1 MLHDLLQHRRAVR
14 YFDTERPLDSERVRR
29 HLEEAA
35 LAPTSSNMQL
45 WECYHITDTKTLE
58 ALHRACLQQTSVT
71 TAQELVVF
79 VVRPDYDYVKR
90 RAKANLT
97 FQERNIREH
106 FPKEKQEKY
115 LKRWSMYYKKA
126 IPFLYGRFFGLLG
139 LLRKGLTQIVSP
151 FRPVRRHLSEADG
164 NVILHKSCALV
175 AETFMLAMSEIGYDT
190 CPLEGIDSWRVKRAL
205 HLPYSAQI
213 SLIVSCGIRDEATEL
228 GERFRIPFEEQY
240 FRI

>member
-1 MLHDLLQHRRAVR
+1 MDLKEMLAHRRAIRV
-14 YFDTERPLDSERVRR
+14 YDKTKHIDTERVADCLR
-29 HLEEAA
+29 LAQ

-45 WECYHITDTKTLE
+45 WECYHVTDAKTLE

-79 VVRPDYDYVKR
+79 VVRPDYVKR
-90 RAKANLT
+90 RATANLT
-97 FQERNIREH
+97 FQEQNIREH

-115 LKRWSMYYKKA
+115 LKQWDMYYKKA

-139 LLRKGLTQIVSP
+139 LLRKGLTQIASP
-151 FRPVRRHLSEADG
+151 FRPVPRQLSEADG
-164 NVILHKSCALV
+164 DVILHKSCALV

-190 CPLEGIDSWRVKRAL
+190 CPLEGFDSWRVKRAL
-205 HLPYSAQI
+205 HLPFSAQI
-213 SLIVSCGIRDEATEL
+213 SMIVSCGIRDEATEL
-228 GERFRIPFEEQY
+228 GERFRIPFDEQY

>member
-1 MLHDLLQHRRAVR
+1 MDLKEMLAHRRAIRV
-14 YFDTERPLDSERVRR
+14 YDKTKHIDTERVAECLR
-29 HLEEAA
+29 
-35 LAPTSSNMQL
+35 LAQLTPTSSNMQL
-45 WECYHITDTKTLE
+45 GECYHITDTKTLE
-58 ALHRACLQQTSVT
+58 ALHRACFQQTAVT

-79 VVRPDYDYVKR
+79 VVRPDYVKR
-90 RAKANLT
+90 RATANPT
-97 FQERNIREH
+97 FQERNIREY

-126 IPFLYGRFFGLLG
+126 IPFLYGRFFGLFG
-139 LLRKGLTQIVSP
+139 LLRKGVMQLFTP
-151 FRPVRRHLSEADG
+151 FRPMLHQTSEADG

-190 CPLEGIDSWRVKRAL
+190 CPLEGFDSWRVKCAL

-213 SLIVSCGIRDEATEL
+213 SLIISCGVRNEAAEL

>member
-1 MLHDLLQHRRAVR
+1 MLAHRRAIRV
-14 YFDTERPLDSERVRR
+14 YDKTKHIDTERVADCLR
-29 HLEEAA
+29 LAQ

-79 VVRPDYDYVKR
+79 VVRPDYVKR

-115 LKRWSMYYKKA
+115 LKREHVLQESD
-126 IPFLYGRFFGLLG
+126 PVPLRTFLW
-139 LLRKGLTQIVSP
+139 TP
-151 FRPVRRHLSEADG
+151 RPAAQGIGANS
-164 NVILHKSCALV
+164 KS
-175 AETFMLAMSEIGYDT
+175 
-190 CPLEGIDSWRVKRAL
+190 
-205 HLPYSAQI
+205 LPPCTST
-213 SLIVSCGIRDEATEL
+213 SK
-228 GERFRIPFEEQY
+228 
-240 FRI
+240 

>member
-1 MLHDLLQHRRAVR
+1 MDLKEMLAHRRAIRV
-14 YFDTERPLDSERVRR
+14 YDKTKHIDTERVAECLR
-29 HLEEAA
+29 
-35 LAPTSSNMQL
+35 LAQLTPTSSNMQL

-58 ALHRACLQQTSVT
+58 ALHRACFQQTAVT

-79 VVRPDYDYVKR
+79 VVRPDYVKR

-126 IPFLYGRFFGLLG
+126 IPFLYGRFFGLFG
-139 LLRKGLTQIVSP
+139 LLRKGVMQLLTP
-151 FRPVRRHLSEADG
+151 FRPMLHQTSEADG

-190 CPLEGIDSWRVKRAL
+190 CPLEGFDSWRVKCAL

-213 SLIVSCGIRDEATEL
+213 SLIISCGVRNEAAEL